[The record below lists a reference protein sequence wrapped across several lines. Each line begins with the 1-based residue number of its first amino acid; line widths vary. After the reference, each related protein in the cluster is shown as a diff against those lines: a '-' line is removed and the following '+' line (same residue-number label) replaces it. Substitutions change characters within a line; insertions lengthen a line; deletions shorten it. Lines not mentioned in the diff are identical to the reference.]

1 MPNVATFAATEQKEK
16 CMPTAASV
24 RELKNQTTRL
34 LRTVEKGTFIVVTR
48 RGKPIATLKPFE
60 EQDLRHSEQ
69 YPTTM
74 YDTLR
79 KQIEKKYPEF
89 ARRTP
94 VQMRQDFE
102 RISRKARRN
111 LPFSSWQEMDRTL
124 KGDRY
129 GLTR

>member
-1 MPNVATFAATEQKEK
+1 MP
-16 CMPTAASV
+16 PAASV
-24 RELKNQTTRL
+24 RELKNQTTAL
-34 LRTVEKGTFIVVTR
+34 LRRVEKGIAIIVTR

-60 EQDLRHSEQ
+60 EQDLRQIER

-79 KQIEKKYPEF
+79 KQIESKHPQL

-94 VQMRQDFE
+94 AQVRADFD
-102 RISRKARRN
+102 RITRKARQK

-129 GLTR
+129 GLTGQ